1 MLKKDE
7 NNSQIIL
14 KDDSTKNIKQY
25 FHHKN
30 KSFNLITD
38 SGQNLITTP
47 LHSINSYKNSKND
60 EKKIQNSNNNNNN
73 NISSQNNINHINNP
87 LQDINNIRVKL
98 SKISSK
104 FSANTPKQLANIY
117 NQLCGTKMD
126 PSNIVVKKKLK
137 IRY

>member
-1 MLKKDE
+1 MSKKDE

-60 EKKIQNSNNNNNN
+60 EKKIQN
-73 NISSQNNINHINNP
+73 
-87 LQDINNIRVKL
+87 
-98 SKISSK
+98 
-104 FSANTPKQLANIY
+104 
-117 NQLCGTKMD
+117 
-126 PSNIVVKKKLK
+126 
-137 IRY
+137 